1 MAATSSSSTITVEA
15 APAAA
20 PAPAKLTLKLR
31 ARRRVR
37 WEDGTVDN
45 EELGR
50 KKSKCCCQF
59 HRKRAFDESSD
70 ESGDDDLDVRCHDA
84 DPPAEPS
91 GEPAPSGTGT

>member
-1 MAATSSSSTITVEA
+1 MSSTSAGASTSTTTVTVEA
-15 APAAA
+15 SAAA
-20 PAPAKLTLKLR
+20 PAPAVRHLTLKLR
-31 ARRRVR
+31 PRRRVR

-70 ESGDDDLDVRCHDA
+70 ESGDDERGER
-84 DPPAEPS
+84 DPHRS
-91 GEPAPSGTGT
+91 T